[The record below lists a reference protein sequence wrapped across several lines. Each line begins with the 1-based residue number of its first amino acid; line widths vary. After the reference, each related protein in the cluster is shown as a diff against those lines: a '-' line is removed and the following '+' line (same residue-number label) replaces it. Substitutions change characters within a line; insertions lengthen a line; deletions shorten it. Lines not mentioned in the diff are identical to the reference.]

1 MLLGRDEDRCL
12 LATAAQLPTGLTN
25 EGGDQMN
32 RLQKFVEEAP
42 IITDASLRNFSCSR
56 HLPRSTSAG
65 VAAMQEI
72 KPDQLWEEGL
82 HQVRI
87 INAFGVRVVIRRD
100 GVDVD
105 EEIAEDDFRKRFQFV
120 ADR

>member
-1 MLLGRDEDRCL
+1 
-12 LATAAQLPTGLTN
+12 
-25 EGGDQMN
+25 
-32 RLQKFVEEAP
+32 
-42 IITDASLRNFSCSR
+42 
-56 HLPRSTSAG
+56 
-65 VAAMQEI
+65 MQEI

-100 GVDVD
+100 GVNADQ
-105 EEIAEDDFRKRFQFV
+105 EIAEDDFRKRFRFV